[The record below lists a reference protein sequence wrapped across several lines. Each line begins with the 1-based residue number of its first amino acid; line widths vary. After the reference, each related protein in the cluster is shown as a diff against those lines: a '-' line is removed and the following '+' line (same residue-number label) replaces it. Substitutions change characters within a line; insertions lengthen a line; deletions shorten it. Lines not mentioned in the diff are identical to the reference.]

1 MVSAKRAQSFIKEA
15 QKILGTKEK
24 KPEKKKE
31 TKAKKPKAKAKAKK
45 KEAKAEEPKTKAKSK
60 KPEKATHKKAKAKA
74 EKPKK
79 KAKKPK
85 VEVPARVKATDQ
97 RLLRISKNKKKHMP
111 QFRHEQAHRWIRVSD
126 SWRKV
131 RGIDNATR
139 EKRRGRIAMVSSGY
153 RTPKAIRGLHPSL
166 YREVHVHRPAD
177 LEGLD
182 PEIHAVRI
190 AGTVGDRK
198 RQAILDAADEKEL
211 YVLNPRTTEE
221 LDEEDLFL
229 DLDMEVD

>member
-1 MVSAKRAQSFIKEA
+1 
-15 QKILGTKEK
+15 
-24 KPEKKKE
+24 
-31 TKAKKPKAKAKAKK
+31 
-45 KEAKAEEPKTKAKSK
+45 
-60 KPEKATHKKAKAKA
+60 
-74 EKPKK
+74 
-79 KAKKPK
+79 
-85 VEVPARVKATDQ
+85 
-97 RLLRISKNKKKHMP
+97 
-111 QFRHEQAHRWIRVSD
+111 
-126 SWRKV
+126 
-131 RGIDNATR
+131 
-139 EKRRGRIAMVSSGY
+139 
-153 RTPKAIRGLHPSL
+153 
-166 YREVHVHRPAD
+166 